1 MQTLTQLLSLRET
14 LTQHRE
20 TGQTIALVPT
30 MGNLHAGHIY
40 LVEQARQYADII
52 VCTIF
57 VNPMQFGPTED
68 LDSYPRTLQQDQEKL
83 AAAQCDYLFT
93 PTVAEMYPLGHAQ
106 HTVVSVPGLSK
117 GYCGASRP
125 GHFDGVATVVSK
137 LFNMVQPHIALFGLK
152 DYQQFRVIQK
162 MVTDL
167 CQPIELLGVPT
178 QREASGLA
186 LSSRNGYLS
195 LEQKTKAVA
204 LIETLQWAS
213 KELLQG
219 ATIDSVE
226 ASAKQRLIA
235 ADFRPDYFSVCEAQ
249 SLEPAKAED
258 KALII
263 LAAAWMGNT
272 RLIDNLRFDR

>member
-57 VNPMQFGPTED
+57 VNPMQFGPNED